1 MTAMPTK
8 MQTLLHRLAA
18 FVRSLPL
25 SGRICLGVCL
35 FWGLIAVFGAWI
47 APFGLD
53 DLSAG
58 DVFEPASAT
67 YWLGTDYL
75 GRDMLSRIL
84 NGARYS
90 IGLALAAALLASTSG
105 TLLALLASVI
115 GRWFDEILS
124 RVIDA
129 LLVTPSKI
137 FALLVIAIYGSSLPV
152 LVLTAALTYMPGAY
166 RIARAQ
172 AVSLNVMEYVTV
184 ARLRGEGNLY
194 IACREILPNMIHPMM
209 ADFGLRFVYIV
220 LTLSGLS
227 FLGLGVQPPYADW
240 GSLVREN
247 ISALF
252 QGAPAVILPALAI
265 ASLTIGVNL
274 FIDSLSMRKRT
285 QADEE
290 SI

>member
-1 MTAMPTK
+1 MMRRCK
-8 MQTLLHRLAA
+8 D
-18 FVRSLPL
+18 FVLSLPTG
-25 SGRICLGVCL
+25 GRVCLAVCL
-35 FWGLIAVFGAWI
+35 FWLFIAVFGAWI
-47 APFGLD
+47 APYGLD

-58 DVFEPASAT
+58 DIFESPSSA

-90 IGLALAAALLASTSG
+90 IGLALAAAVLASGCG

-115 GRWFDEILS
+115 GRWFDEVLS
-124 RVIDA
+124 RIIDA

-137 FALLVIAIYGSSLPV
+137 FALLVIAIYGSSLTV
-152 LVLTAALTYMPGAY
+152 LVATAAITYMPGAY

-172 AVSLNVMEYVTV
+172 AVNLNAMEYVTV
-184 ARLRGEGNLY
+184 ARLRGEPSLT
-194 IACREILPNMIHPMM
+194 IACREILPNMIHPML

-252 QGAPAVILPALAI
+252 EGAPAVILPALAI
-265 ASLTIGVNL
+265 ASLTIGANL
-274 FIDSLSMRKRT
+274 FIDSLSMRKRIRAP
-285 QADEE
+285 QEGEA
-290 SI
+290 

>member
-1 MTAMPTK
+1 MMRTCK
-8 MQTLLHRLAA
+8 N
-18 FVRSLPL
+18 FVLSLPIG
-25 SGRICLGVCL
+25 GRICLGVCVFWL
-35 FWGLIAVFGAWI
+35 FIAAFGAWI
-47 APFGLD
+47 APYDLD

-58 DVFEPASAT
+58 DIFESPSST
-67 YWLGTDYL
+67 WWLGTDYL

-90 IGLALAAALLASTSG
+90 IGLALAAAMLASGCG
-105 TLLALLASVI
+105 TLLALLASVT

-124 RVIDA
+124 RIIDA

-137 FALLVIAIYGSSLPV
+137 FALLVIAIYGSSLSV
-152 LVLTAALTYMPGAY
+152 LILTAALTYMPGAY

-172 AVSLNVMEYVTV
+172 AINLNAMEYVTV
-184 ARLRGEGNLY
+184 ARLRGEAGLT
-194 IACREILPNMIHPMM
+194 IACREILPNMIHPML

-252 QGAPAVILPALAI
+252 EGAPAVILPALAI

-274 FIDSLSMRKRT
+274 FIDSLSMRRRITKET
-285 QADEE
+285 A
-290 SI
+290 

>member
-1 MTAMPTK
+1 MMRVVK
-8 MQTLLHRLAA
+8 D
-18 FVRSLPL
+18 FVLSLPTG
-25 SGRICLGVCL
+25 GRVCLGVCVFWL
-35 FWGLIAVFGAWI
+35 FIAAFGGWI
-47 APFGLD
+47 APYSLD

-58 DVFEPASAT
+58 DMFESPSSA

-90 IGLALAAALLASTSG
+90 IGLALAAAVLASGCG

-124 RVIDA
+124 RIIDA

-152 LVLTAALTYMPGAY
+152 LVATAALTYMPGAY

-172 AVSLNVMEYVTV
+172 AVSLNALEYVTV
-184 ARLRGEGNLY
+184 ARLRGEANLT
-194 IACREILPNMIHPMM
+194 IACREILPNMVHPML

-227 FLGLGVQPPYADW
+227 FLGLGVQPPDADW

-252 QGAPAVILPALAI
+252 DGSPAVVLPALAI
-265 ASLTIGVNL
+265 ASLTIAANL
-274 FIDSLSMRKRT
+274 FIDSLSMRKRVHAP
-285 QADEE
+285 QKDEA
-290 SI
+290 